1 MLNTMT
7 QDRPVYADVVDLD
20 KYPIHNIDSSEGK
33 ALIDSCRKELAKD
46 GCCTLEGFI
55 KPEAVARMVELA
67 NRLEGKAW
75 VSDRPHNVYF
85 KPFDETVEPDHP
97 LAHPVRSAKHG
108 IAYDCIPEDAPLRRL
123 YESDDLTRFIG
134 AVLEK
139 PVLYRSADPL
149 DALQITRFHPGEE
162 LGWHFDNSEFSI
174 TVMYQQA
181 TQGGDFEYVPALR
194 TKDDE
199 RFDDVK
205 KVLQGDRSRIKVQTG
220 EPGTLAFFHGNC
232 AMHRVTLVEGETPR
246 INSVLTYGEH
256 DNMRLNDL
264 TSELF
269 YGRTSPAPS

>member
-1 MLNTMT
+1 MSNATT
-7 QDRPVYADVVDLD
+7 TRPVYADVVDLD
-20 KYPIHNIDSSEGK
+20 KYPIHNLDSDEGR

-46 GCCTLEGFI
+46 GCCTLKGFI
-55 KPEAVARMVELA
+55 KSEAVAQMAELA
-67 NRLEGKAW
+67 NKLEDKAW
-75 VSDRPHNVYF
+75 ISDRTHNVYF
-85 KPFDETVEPDHP
+85 KPFDETVEADHP
-97 LAHPVRSAKHG
+97 LAHHVRSAKHG
-108 IAYDCIPEDAPLRRL
+108 IAYDCIPEGAPLRRL
-123 YESDDLTRFIG
+123 YESDDLTRFITL
-134 AVLEK
+134 VLEK

-232 AMHRVTLVEGETPR
+232 AMHRVTLVEGEIPR

-269 YGRTSPAPS
+269 YGRTSPAAS